1 MFNISVTGI
10 NAAQKYLD
18 VTSNNIANAE
28 TYGFKYSRAEFADIY
43 SQSVFANSKTASGY
57 GTYTTTVSQQ
67 FAQGSLSGDTGN
79 ALDMAILG
87 NGFFVLSSSNT
98 DVGSSYDLTYTRNGA
113 FELDSEGYLVTA
125 TGEYVMGYQIDEDG
139 NVTNL
144 DLNSTIAIQIPENT
158 GAPQM
163 STEVTIGVQL
173 PANSD
178 VVTLE
183 SFDSQDSSTYTAST
197 SQTIYDSLGNTHTL
211 TYYYLNLGYGADLD
225 GDGVGDEDTATWA
238 VICYVDGNPVDIASV
253 PEVDDG
259 DDIYDGTDDGTCKP
273 ISFTISDSNSSDYEN
288 TYTCF
293 IMEFNTSGN
302 MTNMYPPAVYL
313 ANAGSVYTYDR
324 ADDEY
329 TDADNVDA
337 NGDPDPEANGN
348 LNYAMGG
355 GVDDSQM
362 IHIEMTATQYG
373 SSAFTISST
382 AATDGYA
389 MGYLTGVE
397 VSEDGI
403 IQCTYSNG
411 QVKDLCMIALATF
424 TNEQGLTK
432 VGDTQWKASISSG
445 EASPAQANVGVAGSI
460 KGSNLELSNVDL
472 TAQLV
477 ELIVAQ
483 RYYQCNAQ
491 SLQTQNNVMDAIL
504 SI

>member
-1 MFNISVTGI
+1 MFNISLTGI
-10 NAAQKYLD
+10 NSAQKYLD

-43 SQSVFANSKTASGY
+43 SSSVFSNSKTASGY

-67 FAQGSLSGDTGN
+67 FTQGSLSGDTGN
-79 ALDMAILG
+79 TLDMAILG
-87 NGFFVLSSSNT
+87 TGFFVLSSSNEGT
-98 DVGSSYDLTYTRNGA
+98 GSNELTYTRNGA

-125 TGEYVMGYQIDEDG
+125 TGEYVMGYEIDEDG
-139 NVTNL
+139 NVVNL
-144 DLNSTIAIQIPENT
+144 DLNSVIAIQIPENT

-163 STEVTIGVQL
+163 STEASIGVQL

-183 SFDSQDSSTYTAST
+183 SFDSEDSSTYTAST

-211 TYYYLNLGYGADLD
+211 TYYYLNLGYGADVTAD
-225 GDGVGDEDTATWA
+225 GTGGDEDIATWA
-238 VICYVDGNPVDIASV
+238 VIIYVDGEPVDVASV

-259 DDIYDGTDDGTCKP
+259 DDAYDGNDDGTCDA
-273 ISFTISDSNSSDYEN
+273 ISFTVSDINSSDYNN
-288 TYTCF
+288 TYYCF
-293 IMEFNTSGN
+293 IMEFDTSGN
-302 MTNMYPPAVYL
+302 MVNMYPPAVYL
-313 ANAGSVYTYDR
+313 ANSNSAYTSPR
-324 ADDEY
+324 TEDEY
-329 TDADNVDA
+329 TDAENEES
-337 NGDPDPEANGN
+337 NGLLN
-348 LNYAMGG
+348 LAMGG
-355 GVDDSQM
+355 GVDSTQL
-362 IHIEMTATQYG
+362 IHIDMTATQYG
-373 SSAFTISST
+373 STSFTISTT
-382 AATDGYA
+382 ASTDGYA

-411 QVKDLCMIALATF
+411 QVVDLCMIALATF

-432 VGDTQWKASISSG
+432 VGDTQWKASINSG